1 MARSLPLLA
10 MVMMGLLVGSVCLVS
25 SYRIRAGLSFF
36 VEWASNVSVSNVV
49 SISLLGGNDGYYIVL
64 CNGTHIVVANS
75 TGYVVR
81 LRNIRDM
88 LNSSSVDGFGVGYL
102 SSNISHVFATVVY
115 VVETLNPN
123 FGDAYDI
130 YVGLVMVDEYFERM
144 LLREKVATIIGDMSS
159 FLVVHDV
166 RLRQVGLDIDYMMTP
181 TLRCRIGNISS
192 NLYSAVYIADGINLV
207 LISEVGQVF
216 HINTYSQLLGYSV
229 GHVLSTVY
237 GNQLVLAMKNVSGS
251 DYVYVI
257 VLYEDADGNIEE
269 DVYREAI
276 GLNIAYAGSVPDVA
290 CYDID
295 GDGIDE
301 IIIDNG
307 TSIIILE
314 ETNDTQYTNMLYT
327 KMVMD
332 VGAVDKLV
340 IGNYTGDD
348 APEFIF
354 YDPYDKRL
362 EIWNLTNMVFSLN
375 INGSPLRD
383 IVLCDINRD
392 GYVDVFLMTNTTAYF
407 IYNNTY
413 DVLSLLATPTSNGLL
428 ADIDMDGYLEF
439 IYAANSTL
447 YCYQTYYTGIG
458 NIQFL
463 DTEASKT
470 FNINGD
476 IDRDGLNNWEELY
489 IYGTS
494 PYIPNTGNNDAA
506 TYNMASS
513 TIIGEDNTY
522 KNGEK
527 YVSTYQTE
535 KTSKIYRIKN
545 TSLCPL
551 IIALFAI
558 ILIITATSIRHKLLV
573 MTHF

>member
-1 MARSLPLLA
+1 
-10 MVMMGLLVGSVCLVS
+10 
-25 SYRIRAGLSFF
+25 
-36 VEWASNVSVSNVV
+36 
-49 SISLLGGNDGYYIVL
+49 
-64 CNGTHIVVANS
+64 
-75 TGYVVR
+75 
-81 LRNIRDM
+81 
-88 LNSSSVDGFGVGYL
+88 
-102 SSNISHVFATVVY
+102 
-115 VVETLNPN
+115 
-123 FGDAYDI
+123 
-130 YVGLVMVDEYFERM
+130 MVDEHSERI
-144 LLREKVATIIGDMSS
+144 LLEEKVATIISNIPPDLMVYDIRSRH
-159 FLVVHDV
+159 F
-166 RLRQVGLDIDYMMTP
+166 GLDIDYMMTP
-181 TLRCRIGNISS
+181 TLQCKIGNISS
-192 NLYSAVYIADGINLV
+192 NLYSAIYVVHTMNLV
-207 LISEVGQVF
+207 LIGETGKDFRIDTS
-216 HINTYSQLLGYSV
+216 SQLLGYSV
-229 GHVLSTVY
+229 GHVLNTAY
-237 GNQLVLAMKNVSGS
+237 GNQLVLAMKNASGV
-251 DYVYVI
+251 DCVYVV
-257 VLYEDADGNIEE
+257 VLYEDADGNIQE

-276 GLNIAYAGSVPDVA
+276 GLNIAYAGNIPDII

-301 IIIDNG
+301 IIIDND
-307 TSIIILE
+307 TSITILE

-392 GYVDVFLMTNTTAYF
+392 GYVDVFLMTNTAAYF

-413 DVLSLLATPTSNGLL
+413 DVLSLPATPTSNGLL

-458 NIQFL
+458 NLQFL
-463 DTEASKT
+463 DTKASKT

-476 IDRDGLNNWEELY
+476 IDEDGLNNWEELY

-494 PYIPNTGNNDAA
+494 PYIPNAENNDVAIYD
-506 TYNMASS
+506 TTSN
-513 TIIGEDNTY
+513 TPIIEEDSPCGDGGE
-522 KNGEK
+522 
-527 YVSTYQTE
+527 YVSTYQVE
-535 KTSKIYRIKN
+535 KTRKTYRIKS
-545 TSLCPL
+545 TPLCLP
-551 IIALFAI
+551 IIALLAI
-558 ILIITATSIRHKLLV
+558 VPIIIRNKHRAQNY
-573 MTHF
+573 